1 MRTMDATEKNVFI
14 TGAGGY
20 IGSLTVAALADNRR
34 SVNRIIAADIRP
46 VAEDRRVAGVEYV
59 TADIRDPGLG
69 TLLRENQVEVVV
81 HLAAVV
87 NPGKKPD
94 RAFLHAVEVEGTRNV
109 LKVCLSAGVKKFIYT
124 SSGAA
129 YGYYSDNPEWL
140 REDDLIRGNPEF
152 PYSDHKRQVEEM
164 LAEHRQLHPELK
176 QLIFRC
182 CTILGATAN
191 NQITDLFDRKGVM
204 GLAGCE
210 IPFVLIWDMDVVG
223 VILKGI
229 VEENSIGVYNVAG
242 DGILT
247 MKEMAR
253 IMGKPY
259 LALPPGLIQGAL
271 WVMRKLGVT
280 QYGPEQVNFLRYRP
294 VLSNRLLKEGFGY
307 TPQKTTREVF
317 QFFLEYRK
325 RGG

>member
-1 MRTMDATEKNVFI
+1 MDKNVFI

-20 IGSLTVAALADNRR
+20 IGSLTVAALAANGG
-34 SVNRIIAADIRP
+34 SLNRIIAGDIQQVP
-46 VAEDRRVAGVEYV
+46 EERRVAGVEYV
-59 TADIRDPGLG
+59 TADIRDPGIGKLFQ
-69 TLLRENQVEVVV
+69 EHQVGVVV

-94 RAFLHAVEVEGTRNV
+94 RVFLHAVEVEGTRNV
-109 LKVCLSAGVKKFIYT
+109 LKACLSAGVRKFIYT

-129 YGYYSDNPEWL
+129 YGYYRDNPEWL
-140 REDDLIRGNPEF
+140 SEDDLIRGNPEF

-164 LAEHRQLHPELK
+164 LAEHRQAHPELK

-182 CTILGATAN
+182 CTILGATAK
-191 NQITDLFDRKGVM
+191 NQITDLFDAKRVL
-204 GLAGCE
+204 GLSGCE

-223 VILKGI
+223 AILKGI
-229 VEENSIGVYNVAG
+229 AEDDSSGIYNVAG

-247 MKEMAR
+247 MKEMAS

-259 LALPPGLIQGAL
+259 VALPPGLIKGAL
-271 WVMRKLGVT
+271 WVMKKLGVT

-294 VLSNRLLKEGFGY
+294 VLSNKPLKEVFGY
-307 TPQKTTREVF
+307 TPQKTTRDVF
-317 QFFLEYRK
+317 QFFLECRE
-325 RGG
+325 RGGCKQGEM

>member
-1 MRTMDATEKNVFI
+1 MNKNVFI

-20 IGSLTVAALADNRR
+20 IGSLTVAALAENRGI
-34 SVNRIIAADIRP
+34 VNRIIAGDIRQAP
-46 VAEDRRVAGVEYV
+46 DDRRLAGVQYL

-69 TLLRENQVEVVV
+69 ALFREHQADVVV

-109 LKVCLSAGVKKFIYT
+109 LKACVSAGVRKFLYT

-140 REDDLIRGNPEF
+140 REDDLLRGNPEF

-164 LAEHRQLHPELK
+164 LAEHRQAHPKLK

-182 CTILGATAN
+182 CTILGATAK
-191 NQITDLFDRKGVM
+191 NQITDLFDGKRVL
-204 GLAGCE
+204 GLTGCE

-223 VILKGI
+223 AILKGI
-229 VEENSIGVYNVAG
+229 LDEDSAGIYNVAG

-247 MKEMAR
+247 MKEMAA

-259 LALPPGLIQGAL
+259 AALPPGLIKGAL
-271 WVMRKLGVT
+271 WVMKKLGVT

-294 VLSNRLLKEGFGY
+294 VLSNRRLKEVFGY
-307 TPQKTTREVF
+307 TPQKTTREAF
-317 QFFLEYRK
+317 EFFLECRK
-325 RGG
+325 MMDS

>member
-1 MRTMDATEKNVFI
+1 MDKNVFI

-20 IGSLTVAALADNRR
+20 IGSLTIAALAGNRLHAG
-34 SVNRIIAADIRP
+34 RIIAADVRQP
-46 VAEDRRVAGVEYV
+46 ADDRRFAGVQYI
-59 TADIRDPGLG
+59 TADIRDPGLS
-69 TLLRENQVEVVV
+69 TLFREHRADVVV

-94 RAFLHAVEVEGTRNV
+94 PVFLHSVEVEGTRNV
-109 LKVCLSAGVKKFIYT
+109 LKACLSAGVKKFIYT

-140 REDDLIRGNPEF
+140 KEDDPIRGNPEF
-152 PYSDHKRQVEEM
+152 PYSNHKRQVEEM
-164 LAEHRQLHPELK
+164 LAEHRRVHPELK

-182 CTILGATAN
+182 CTILGATAK
-191 NQITDLFDRKGVM
+191 NQITDLFDRRSVL

-223 VILKGI
+223 AILKGI
-229 VEENSIGVYNVAG
+229 TDEDSAGVYNVAG

-253 IMGKPY
+253 IMDKPY
-259 LALPPGLIQGAL
+259 MALPPGLVKGAL
-271 WVMRKLGVT
+271 WLMKKVGAT

-294 VLSNRLLKEGFGY
+294 VLSNRRLKEEFGY
-307 TPQKTTREVF
+307 SPRKTTREVF
-317 QFFLEYRK
+317 NFFLECRK
-325 RGG
+325 SGGLK

>member
-1 MRTMDATEKNVFI
+1 MNKTVFI

-20 IGSLTVAALADNRR
+20 IGSLTVAALAEKR
-34 SVNRIIAADIRP
+34 SSVSKIIAADIRP
-46 VAEDRRVAGVEYV
+46 VPEDRRVGGVEYAA
-59 TADIRDPGLG
+59 ADIRDPELG
-69 TLLRENQVEVVV
+69 KVFGEHQVDVVV
-81 HLAAVV
+81 HLTAVV

-109 LKVCLSAGVKKFIYT
+109 LKACVSAGVGKFIYT

-140 REDDLIRGNPEF
+140 SEEDLIRGNPEF
-152 PYSDHKRQVEEM
+152 AYSDHKRQVEEM
-164 LAEHRQLHPELK
+164 LADYRKTHPELK

-182 CTILGATAN
+182 CTILGATAK
-191 NQITDLFDRKGVM
+191 NQITDLFDSRRVL
-204 GLAGCE
+204 GLTGCE

-223 VILKGI
+223 AILKGI
-229 VEENSIGVYNVAG
+229 ADDDSSGIYNVAG

-247 MKEMAR
+247 MKEMAG

-259 LALPPGLIQGAL
+259 VALPPGLIKGAL
-271 WVMRKLGVT
+271 WVMKKLGAT
-280 QYGPEQVNFLRYRP
+280 PYGPEQVNFLRYRP
-294 VLSNRLLKEGFGY
+294 VLSNRRLKEVFGY
-307 TPQKTTREVF
+307 TPQKTTRDVF
-317 QFFLEYRK
+317 QFFLECRK

>member
-1 MRTMDATEKNVFI
+1 MDKNVFI

-20 IGSLTVAALADNRR
+20 IGSLTVAALADNRG
-34 SVNRIIAADIRP
+34 SVNRIIAADIRQI
-46 VAEDRRVAGVEYV
+46 AEDRRFPAVQYIS
-59 TADIRDPGLG
+59 ADIRDPGLG
-69 TLLRENQVEVVV
+69 TWFREHRVDVVV

-94 RAFLHAVEVEGTRNV
+94 RAFLHDVEVEGTRNV
-109 LKVCLSAGVKKFIYT
+109 LKACLSAGVRKFIYT

-129 YGYYSDNPEWL
+129 YGYYRDNPEWL
-140 REDDLIRGNPEF
+140 TEEDLIRGNPEF

-164 LAEHRQLHPELK
+164 LAEHRQLHPELN

-182 CTILGATAN
+182 CTILGATAK
-191 NQITDLFDRKGVM
+191 NQITDLFDSKRVL

-229 VEENSIGVYNVAG
+229 LEEDSTGVYNVAG

-247 MKEMAR
+247 MEEMAR

-259 LALPPGLIQGAL
+259 LALPPGLIKGAL
-271 WVMRKLGVT
+271 WVMKKLGAT
-280 QYGPEQVNFLRYRP
+280 PYGPEQVNFLRYRP
-294 VLSNRLLKEGFGY
+294 VLSNRRLKEKFGY
-307 TPQKTTREVF
+307 TPKKTTREVF
-317 QFFLEYRK
+317 QFFLECRK

>member
-1 MRTMDATEKNVFI
+1 MDAKEKNVFI

-20 IGSLTVAALADNRR
+20 IGSLTVAALAGNRH
-34 SVNRIIAADIRP
+34 SVNKITAADIRP
-46 VAEDRRVAGVEYV
+46 VPEDRRIAGVQYV
-59 TADIRDPGLG
+59 TADIRDPELG
-69 TLLRENQVEVVV
+69 KLFQEYQVDVVV

-94 RAFLHAVEVEGTRNV
+94 RAFLHTVEVEGTRNV
-109 LKVCLSAGVKKFIYT
+109 LKACVSAGVRKFIYT

-140 REDDLIRGNPEF
+140 TEDDLIRGNAEF

-164 LAEHRQLHPELK
+164 LAEHRQAHPEVK

-182 CTILGATAN
+182 CTILGATAK
-191 NQITDLFDRKGVM
+191 NQITDLFDGKRVM
-204 GLAGCE
+204 GLSGCE

-223 VILKGI
+223 AILKGI
-229 VEENSIGVYNVAG
+229 CEGNSSGIYNVAG

-247 MKEMAR
+247 MKEMAG

-259 LALPPGLIQGAL
+259 VAVPPGLIKGAL
-271 WVMRKLGVT
+271 WVMKKLGVT

-294 VLSNRLLKEGFGY
+294 VLSNKRLKEVFGY
-307 TPQKTTREVF
+307 TPQKTTRDVF
-317 QFFLEYRK
+317 EFFLESRK

>member
-1 MRTMDATEKNVFI
+1 MDKNVFI

-34 SVNRIIAADIRP
+34 AVNRIIAADIRP

-69 TLLRENQVEVVV
+69 TLFLEHQVDIVV

-94 RAFLHAVEVEGTRNV
+94 RVFLHAVEVEGTRNV
-109 LKVCLSAGVKKFIYT
+109 LKACLSAGVKKFIYT

-140 REDDLIRGNPEF
+140 NEDDLIRGNPEF
-152 PYSDHKRQVEEM
+152 PYSDHKRQVEEI
-164 LAEHRQLHPELK
+164 LADHRQAHPELK

-182 CTILGATAN
+182 CTILGATAK
-191 NQITDLFDRKGVM
+191 NQITDLFDGKRVL
-204 GLAGCE
+204 GLTGCE

-223 VILKGI
+223 AILKGI
-229 VEENSIGVYNVAG
+229 LEEDSTGIYNVAG

-247 MKEMAR
+247 MKEMASLL
-253 IMGKPY
+253 GKPY
-259 LALPPGLIQGAL
+259 VAVPPGLIKGAL
-271 WVMRKLGVT
+271 WVMKKLRVT

-294 VLSNRLLKEGFGY
+294 VLSNRRLKEVFGFR
-307 TPQKTTREVF
+307 PQKTTREVF
-317 QFFLEYRK
+317 QFFLECRK
-325 RGG
+325 RSG

>member
-1 MRTMDATEKNVFI
+1 MVAMDKNVFI

-20 IGSLTVAALADNRR
+20 IGSLTVAALAENRS
-34 SVNRIIAADIRP
+34 SVSKIIAADIRP
-46 VAEDRRVAGVEYV
+46 VPEDRRLAGVEYV
-59 TADIRDPGLG
+59 TADIRDSELG
-69 TLLRENQVEVVV
+69 KLLKEHQVDTLV

-109 LKVCLSAGVKKFIYT
+109 LKTCLSAGVRKFIYT

-140 REDDLIRGNPEF
+140 REEDPIRGNPEF
-152 PYSDHKRQVEEM
+152 AYSDHKRQVEEM
-164 LAEHRQLHPELK
+164 LAEYRQAHPELK

-182 CTILGATAN
+182 CTILGATAK
-191 NQITDLFDRKGVM
+191 NQITDLFDGKRVL

-210 IPFVLIWDMDVVG
+210 IPFVLIWDNDVVG
-223 VILKGI
+223 AVLKGI
-229 VEENSIGVYNVAG
+229 FDETSSGIYNMAG

-247 MKEMAR
+247 MKEMAEF
-253 IMGKPY
+253 MGKPY
-259 LALPPGLIQGAL
+259 VAVPPGLIKGAL
-271 WVMRKLGVT
+271 WVMKKLGVT
-280 QYGPEQVNFLRYRP
+280 QYRPEQVNFLRYRP
-294 VLSNRLLKEGFGY
+294 VLSNKRLKEVFGY

-317 QFFLEYRK
+317 QFFLEGRK

>member
-1 MRTMDATEKNVFI
+1 MDKNVFI

-20 IGSLTVAALADNRR
+20 IGSLTIAALAGNRR
-34 SVNRIIAADIRP
+34 NAGRIIAADVRQP
-46 VAEDRRVAGVEYV
+46 ADDRRFAGVQYI
-59 TADIRDPGLG
+59 TADIRDPGLS
-69 TLLRENQVEVVV
+69 TLFREHRADVVV

-94 RAFLHAVEVEGTRNV
+94 PVFLHSVEVEGTSNV
-109 LKVCLSAGVKKFIYT
+109 LKACLSAGVKKFIYT

-140 REDDLIRGNPEF
+140 KEDDPIRGNPEF
-152 PYSDHKRQVEEM
+152 PYSNHKRQVEEM
-164 LAEHRQLHPELK
+164 LAEHRRVHPELK

-182 CTILGATAN
+182 CTILGATTK
-191 NQITDLFDRKGVM
+191 NQITDLFDKRSVL

-223 VILKGI
+223 AILKGI
-229 VEENSIGVYNVAG
+229 VEEDSAGVYNVAG

-247 MKEMAR
+247 MKEMSR
-253 IMGKPY
+253 IMDKPY
-259 LALPPGLIQGAL
+259 MALPPGLVKGAL
-271 WVMRKLGVT
+271 WLMKKVGAT

-294 VLSNRLLKEGFGY
+294 VLSNRRLKEEFGY
-307 TPQKTTREVF
+307 SPRKTTREVF
-317 QFFLEYRK
+317 IFFLECRK
-325 RGG
+325 SGGLK

>member
-1 MRTMDATEKNVFI
+1 MDKNVFL

-20 IGSLTVAALADNRR
+20 IGSLTVAALADRR
-34 SVNRIIAADIRP
+34 SSVNRIIADDIRL
-46 VAEDRRVAGVEYV
+46 AADNRQLAGVQYI

-69 TLLRENQVEVVV
+69 KLFQEHRVDAVV

-109 LKVCLSAGVKKFIYT
+109 LKACVSAGVKKFIYT

-129 YGYYSDNPEWL
+129 YGYYRDNPEWL
-140 REDDLIRGNPEF
+140 KEDDLIRGNPEF

-164 LAEHRQLHPELK
+164 LAEHRQVHPELK

-182 CTILGATAN
+182 CTILGATAK
-191 NQITDLFDRKGVM
+191 NQITDLFDSKRVL
-204 GLAGCE
+204 GLTGCE

-223 VILKGI
+223 AILKGI
-229 VEENSIGVYNVAG
+229 LDEDSAGIFNVAG

-253 IMGKPY
+253 IMDKPY
-259 LALPPGLIQGAL
+259 VALPPGLIKGAL
-271 WVMRKLGVT
+271 WVMKKLGAT

-294 VLSNRLLKEGFGY
+294 VLSNRRLKEVFGY
-307 TPQKTTREVF
+307 TPQKTTRDVF
-317 QFFLEYRK
+317 QFFLECRK
-325 RGG
+325 SGG

>member
-1 MRTMDATEKNVFI
+1 MDATEKNVFI
-14 TGAGGY
+14 TGACGY
-20 IGSLTVAALADNRR
+20 IGSLTVAALADGRG
-34 SVNRIIAADIRP
+34 SVNRIIAGDIRQ
-46 VAEDRRVAGVEYV
+46 VADDRRVAGVQYV

-69 TLLRENQVEVVV
+69 KLFQEHQVGIVV

-109 LKVCLSAGVKKFIYT
+109 LKACLSAGVRKFIYT

-140 REDDLIRGNPEF
+140 TEDDPIRGNPEF

-164 LAEHRQLHPELK
+164 LVEYRREHPDLK

-182 CTILGATAN
+182 CTILGATAK
-191 NQITDLFDRKGVM
+191 NQITDLFDSKRVL

-223 VILKGI
+223 AILRGI
-229 VEENSIGVYNVAG
+229 LEEDSSGIYNVAG
-242 DGILT
+242 NGILT
-247 MKEMAR
+247 MKEMAG

-259 LALPPGLIQGAL
+259 VAVPPGLIKGAL
-271 WVMRKLGVT
+271 WIMKKLGAT

-294 VLSNRLLKEGFGY
+294 VLSNRRLKEVFGY

-317 QFFLEYRK
+317 QFFLECRK
-325 RGG
+325 RGS

>member
-1 MRTMDATEKNVFI
+1 MDAMDKNVFI

-20 IGSLTVAALADNRR
+20 IGSLTVAALAENRR
-34 SVNRIIAADIRP
+34 SVNRIIAADVRQVP
-46 VAEDRRVAGVEYV
+46 DDRRIAGVEYV
-59 TADIRDPGLG
+59 TADIRDPELG
-69 TLLRENQVEVVV
+69 KLFQEHQVDVVV

-109 LKVCLSAGVKKFIYT
+109 LKACVSAGVRKFIYT

-140 REDDLIRGNPEF
+140 SEDDLIRGNPEF
-152 PYSDHKRQVEEM
+152 AYSDHKRQVEEM
-164 LAEHRQLHPELK
+164 LAEHRQVHPELK

-182 CTILGATAN
+182 CTILGATAK
-191 NQITDLFDRKGVM
+191 NQITDLFDSKRVL
-204 GLAGCE
+204 GLTGCE
-210 IPFVLIWDMDVVG
+210 ISFVLIWDMDVVG
-223 VILKGI
+223 ALLTGI
-229 VEENSIGVYNVAG
+229 HEEDSTGIYNVAG

-247 MKEMAR
+247 LKEMAR
-253 IMGKPY
+253 IMAKPY
-259 LALPPGLIQGAL
+259 VALPPGLIKGAL
-271 WVMRKLGVT
+271 WIMKKLGVT

-294 VLSNRLLKEGFGY
+294 VLSNRRLKEVFGY
-307 TPQKTTREVF
+307 TPQKTTRDVF
-317 QFFLEYRK
+317 EFFFECRK

>member
-1 MRTMDATEKNVFI
+1 MRRADAMDKNVFI

-20 IGSLTVAALADNRR
+20 LGSLTVAVLADNRG
-34 SVNRIIAADIRP
+34 SVNRIIAGDIRQIP
-46 VAEDRRVAGVEYV
+46 GERRVAGVHYL

-69 TLLRENQVEVVV
+69 KLFKEHQVDLVV

-87 NPGKKPD
+87 NPGKRPD

-109 LKVCLSAGVKKFIYT
+109 LKACLSAGVRKFIYT

-140 REDDLIRGNPEF
+140 TEDDLIRGNPEF
-152 PYSDHKRQVEEM
+152 SYSDHKRQVEEM
-164 LAEHRQLHPELK
+164 LAEHRQVHPELK

-182 CTILGATAN
+182 CTILGATAK
-191 NQITDLFDRKGVM
+191 NQITDLFDGKRVL

-210 IPFVLIWDMDVVG
+210 IPFVLIWDMDVAG
-223 VILKGI
+223 VLLKGI
-229 VEENSIGVYNVAG
+229 LEEESSGIFNVAG

-247 MKEMAR
+247 MREMAG

-259 LALPPGLIQGAL
+259 VAVPPGLIKGAL
-271 WVMRKLGVT
+271 WVMKQLGVT

-294 VLSNRLLKEGFGY
+294 VLSNRRLKEVFGY
-307 TPQKTTREVF
+307 TPQKTTRDVF
-317 QFFLEYRK
+317 QFFLESR
-325 RGG
+325 RREG

>member
-1 MRTMDATEKNVFI
+1 MVEAMDKNVFI

-20 IGSLTVAALADNRR
+20 IGRLTVAALADKRPAMNK
-34 SVNRIIAADIRP
+34 IMAGDIRE
-46 VAEDRRVAGVEYV
+46 VSGDYRFAGVEYI
-59 TADIRDPGLG
+59 TIDIRDPELG
-69 TLLRENQVEVVV
+69 KRFREHQVDVVV

-94 RAFLHAVEVEGTRNV
+94 RGFLHAVEVEGTLNV
-109 LKVCLSAGVKKFIYT
+109 LKACLSAGVRKFIYT

-140 REDDLIRGNPEF
+140 TEDDLIRGNPEF

-164 LAEHRQLHPELK
+164 LAEHRRVHPELK

-182 CTILGATAN
+182 CTILGATAK
-191 NQITDLFDRKGVM
+191 NQITDLFDSKRVL
-204 GLAGCE
+204 GLTGCE
-210 IPFVLIWDMDVVG
+210 IPFVLIWDMDVVEA
-223 VILKGI
+223 ILKGI
-229 VEENSIGVYNVAG
+229 LEEDSTGTYNVAG

-259 LALPPGLIQGAL
+259 VALPPGLIKGAL
-271 WVMRKLGVT
+271 WVMKKLGAT
-280 QYGPEQVNFLRYRP
+280 QYGPEQINFLRYRP
-294 VLSNRLLKEGFGY
+294 VLSNRRLKEVFGY

-317 QFFLEYRK
+317 QFFLECRK
-325 RGG
+325 SGG

>member
-1 MRTMDATEKNVFI
+1 MDKTVFI

-20 IGSLTVAALADNRR
+20 IGSLTIAALAGNRR
-34 SVNRIIAADIRP
+34 NAGRIIAADIRQP
-46 VAEDRRVAGVEYV
+46 ADDRRFAGVQYV
-59 TADIRDPGLG
+59 TADIRDTGLS
-69 TLLRENQVEVVV
+69 TLFREHRVGVVV

-94 RAFLHAVEVEGTRNV
+94 PVFLHSVEVEGTRNV
-109 LKVCLSAGVKKFIYT
+109 LKACLSAGVKKFVYT

-140 REDDLIRGNPEF
+140 TEDDPIRGNPEF
-152 PYSDHKRQVEEM
+152 PYSNHKRQVEEM
-164 LAEHRQLHPELK
+164 LAEHRRVHPELK

-182 CTILGATAN
+182 CTILGATAK
-191 NQITDLFDRKGVM
+191 NQITDLFDRRSVL
-204 GLAGCE
+204 GLAGCA

-223 VILKGI
+223 AILKGI
-229 VEENSIGVYNVAG
+229 VEEDSAGVYNVAG

-253 IMGKPY
+253 IMDKPY
-259 LALPPGLIQGAL
+259 LALPPGLVKGAL
-271 WVMRKLGVT
+271 WLMKKVGAT

-294 VLSNRLLKEGFGY
+294 VLSNRRLKEVFGY
-307 TPQKTTREVF
+307 SPRKTTREVF
-317 QFFLEYRK
+317 NFFLERRK
-325 RGG
+325 SGGLK

>member
-1 MRTMDATEKNVFI
+1 MDAMDKNVFI

-20 IGSLTVAALADNRR
+20 IGSLTVAALAENRG

-46 VAEDRRVAGVEYV
+46 VPEDRRFAGVEYV
-59 TADIRDPGLG
+59 EADIRDPGLG
-69 TLLRENQVEVVV
+69 TLLKKHQVNVVV

-94 RAFLHAVEVEGTRNV
+94 RVFLHAVEVEGTRNV
-109 LKVCLSAGVKKFIYT
+109 LKACLSAGVRKFIYT

-129 YGYYSDNPEWL
+129 YGYYRDNPEWL

-152 PYSDHKRQVEEM
+152 AYSDHKRQVEEM
-164 LAEHRQLHPELK
+164 LAEQRQVHPELK

-182 CTILGATAN
+182 CTILGATTK
-191 NQITDLFDRKGVM
+191 NQITDWFDRKRVI
-204 GLAGCE
+204 GLAGCD

-223 VILKGI
+223 AILKGI
-229 VEENSIGVYNVAG
+229 LEEDSTGVYNVAG
-242 DGILT
+242 DGILSL
-247 MKEMAR
+247 KEMAR

-259 LALPPGLIQGAL
+259 VAVPPGLIKRAY

-294 VLSNRLLKEGFGY
+294 VLSNRRLKEVFGY
-307 TPQKTTREVF
+307 TPQKTTREAF
-317 QFFLEYRK
+317 QFFLECRK
-325 RGG
+325 SGG

>member
-1 MRTMDATEKNVFI
+1 MTKVDAVDKNVFI

-20 IGSLTVAALADNRR
+20 IGSLTVAALADNRS
-34 SVNRIIAADIRP
+34 SVNRIIAGDIRSA
-46 VAEDRRVAGVEYV
+46 AEDRRFAGVQYITV
-59 TADIRDPGLG
+59 DIRDPGLG
-69 TLLRENQVEVVV
+69 KLLREQQVDVVV

-109 LKVCLSAGVKKFIYT
+109 LKACVSAGVRKFIYT

-140 REDDLIRGNPEF
+140 SEDDPIRGNPEF

-164 LAEHRQLHPELK
+164 LAEYRQVHPELK

-182 CTILGATAN
+182 CTILGATAK
-191 NQITDLFDRKGVM
+191 NQITDLFDSKRVL
-204 GLAGCE
+204 GLTGCA

-223 VILKGI
+223 TVLKGI
-229 VEENSIGVYNVAG
+229 LEQEPAGIYNVAG

-247 MKEMAR
+247 MKEMAG

-259 LALPPGLIQGAL
+259 VALPPGLIKGAL
-271 WVMRKLGVT
+271 WVMKKLGAT

-294 VLSNRLLKEGFGY
+294 VLSNRRLKEVFGFR
-307 TPQKTTREVF
+307 PQKTTREVF
-317 QFFLEYRK
+317 QFFLECRK
-325 RGG
+325 RSG

>member
-1 MRTMDATEKNVFI
+1 MDKNVFI

-20 IGSLTVAALADNRR
+20 IGSLTVAALAENRG
-34 SVNRIIAADIRP
+34 SVNRIIAGDIRP
-46 VAEDRRVAGVEYV
+46 AAENRRHAGVQYL

-69 TLLRENQVEVVV
+69 ALFREHQVDVVV

-94 RAFLHAVEVEGTRNV
+94 PVFLHAVEVEGTRNV
-109 LKVCLSAGVKKFIYT
+109 LKACLSAAVRKFIYT

-140 REDDLIRGNPEF
+140 TEDDLLRGNPEF

-164 LAEHRQLHPELK
+164 LTEHRRAHPELR

-182 CTILGATAN
+182 CTILGVTAK
-191 NQITDLFDRKGVM
+191 NQITDLFDAKRVL
-204 GLAGCE
+204 GLTGCE

-223 VILKGI
+223 AILKGI
-229 VEENSIGVYNVAG
+229 LEEDSSGIYNVAG
-242 DGILT
+242 DGILS
-247 MKEMAR
+247 MKEMAG

-259 LALPPGLIQGAL
+259 VAVPPGLIKGAL
-271 WVMRKLGVT
+271 RVMKKLGVT

-294 VLSNRLLKEGFGY
+294 VLSNRRLKEAFGY

-317 QFFLEYRK
+317 QFFLECRK

>member
-1 MRTMDATEKNVFI
+1 MDATDKNVFI

-34 SVNRIIAADIRP
+34 GVSIIIAADIRQAP
-46 VAEDRRVAGVEYV
+46 DDRRVAGVEYV
-59 TADIRDPGLG
+59 STDIRDPGLG
-69 TLLRENQVEVVV
+69 KQFREHQVNTVV

-109 LKVCLSAGVKKFIYT
+109 LKACLYAGVRKFIYT

-129 YGYYSDNPEWL
+129 YGYYRDNPEWL
-140 REDDLIRGNPEF
+140 TEDDLIRGNPEF
-152 PYSDHKRQVEEM
+152 AYSDHKRQVEEM
-164 LAEHRQLHPELK
+164 LAEHRRIHPELK

-182 CTILGATAN
+182 CTILGATTK
-191 NQITDLFDRKGVM
+191 NQITDWFDKKRVI
-204 GLAGCE
+204 GLSGCE

-223 VILKGI
+223 AILKGI
-229 VEENSIGVYNVAG
+229 QEDDATGIYNVAG

-247 MKEMAR
+247 LKEMAR

-259 LALPPGLIQGAL
+259 VALPPGLIKGAYR
-271 WVMRKLGVT
+271 VMRKLGVT

-294 VLSNRLLKEGFGY
+294 VLSNRRLKEVFGY

-317 QFFLEYRK
+317 QFFLECRK

>member
-1 MRTMDATEKNVFI
+1 MSRARAMDRNVFI

-20 IGSLTVAALADNRR
+20 IGSLTVAALAKSRG
-34 SVNRIIAADIRP
+34 SVNRIIAADIRQVP
-46 VAEDRRVAGVEYV
+46 EDRRFAGVEYV

-69 TLLRENQVEVVV
+69 TLFLEHQVDIVV

-94 RAFLHAVEVEGTRNV
+94 RVFLHAVEVEGTRNV
-109 LKVCLSAGVKKFIYT
+109 LKACLSAGVKKFIYT

-140 REDDLIRGNPEF
+140 NEDDLIRGNPEF
-152 PYSDHKRQVEEM
+152 PYSDHKRQVEEI
-164 LAEHRQLHPELK
+164 LADHRQAHPELK

-182 CTILGATAN
+182 CTILGATAK
-191 NQITDLFDRKGVM
+191 NQITDLFDGKRVL
-204 GLAGCE
+204 GLTGCE

-223 VILKGI
+223 AILKGI
-229 VEENSIGVYNVAG
+229 LEEDSTGIYNVAG

-247 MKEMAR
+247 MKEMASLL
-253 IMGKPY
+253 GKPY
-259 LALPPGLIQGAL
+259 VAVPPGLIKGAL
-271 WVMRKLGVT
+271 WVMKKLRVT

-294 VLSNRLLKEGFGY
+294 VLSNRRLKEVFGFR
-307 TPQKTTREVF
+307 PQKTTREVF
-317 QFFLEYRK
+317 QFFLECRK
-325 RGG
+325 RSG

>member
-1 MRTMDATEKNVFI
+1 MYKNVFI

-20 IGSLTVAALADNRR
+20 IGSLTVKVLADNRR
-34 SVNRIIAADIRP
+34 AVKRIIAGDIRQ
-46 VAEDRRVAGVEYV
+46 VDADRRQPTGVQYI

-69 TLLRENQVEVVV
+69 ELFREHQVDVVV

-94 RAFLHAVEVEGTRNV
+94 PVFLHAVEVGGTRNV
-109 LKVCLSAGVKKFIYT
+109 LKACLSAGVRKFIYT

-129 YGYYSDNPEWL
+129 YGYYSDNPHWL
-140 REDDLIRGNPEF
+140 TEDDLIRGNPEF
-152 PYSDHKRQVEEM
+152 PYSDHKRQVEDM
-164 LAEHRQLHPELK
+164 LAEHRQVHPELK
-176 QLIFRC
+176 QLILRC
-182 CTILGATAN
+182 CTILGAATK
-191 NQITDLFDRKGVM
+191 NQITDLFDRKIVL

-223 VILKGI
+223 AILRGI
-229 VEENSIGVYNVAG
+229 LEDSTGVYNLAG

-259 LALPPGLIQGAL
+259 LALPPGLIKGAL
-271 WVMRKLGVT
+271 WVMKRLGAT

-294 VLSNRLLKEGFGY
+294 VLSNRRLKEVFGY
-307 TPQKTTREVF
+307 IPQKTTREVF
-317 QFFLEYRK
+317 QFFLEHRK
-325 RGG
+325 CGS

>member
-1 MRTMDATEKNVFI
+1 MDKNVFI

-20 IGSLTVAALADNRR
+20 IGSLTVAALAENRG

-46 VAEDRRVAGVEYV
+46 VPEDRRFAGVEYV
-59 TADIRDPGLG
+59 AADIRDAGLG
-69 TLLRENQVEVVV
+69 ELLKKHQVDSVV

-109 LKVCLSAGVKKFIYT
+109 LKACVSAGVRKFIYT

-140 REDDLIRGNPEF
+140 TEDDLLRGNPEF

-164 LAEHRQLHPELK
+164 LAEHRQSHPELK

-182 CTILGATAN
+182 CTILGATAK
-191 NQITDLFDRKGVM
+191 NQITDLFDAKRVL
-204 GLAGCE
+204 GLTGCE

-223 VILKGI
+223 AILKGI
-229 VEENSIGVYNVAG
+229 AEGNSAGIYNVAG
-242 DGILT
+242 EGILT
-247 MKEMAR
+247 MKEMATM
-253 IMGKPY
+253 MGKPY
-259 LALPPGLIQGAL
+259 VAVPPGLIKGAL
-271 WVMRKLGVT
+271 WVMKKLGVT

-294 VLSNRLLKEGFGY
+294 VLSNRRLKEVFGY
-307 TPQKTTREVF
+307 TPQKTTRQVF
-317 QFFLEYRK
+317 QFFLECRK

>member
-1 MRTMDATEKNVFI
+1 MTKVDAVDKNVFI

-34 SVNRIIAADIRP
+34 SVNRIIAGDIRSA
-46 VAEDRRVAGVEYV
+46 AEDRRFAGVQYITV
-59 TADIRDPGLG
+59 DIRDPGLG
-69 TLLRENQVEVVV
+69 KLLREQQVDVVV

-109 LKVCLSAGVKKFIYT
+109 LKACVSAGVRKFIYT

-140 REDDLIRGNPEF
+140 SEDDPIRGNPEF

-164 LAEHRQLHPELK
+164 LAEYRQVHPELK

-182 CTILGATAN
+182 CTILGATAK
-191 NQITDLFDRKGVM
+191 NQITDLFDSKRVL
-204 GLAGCE
+204 GLSGCE

-223 VILKGI
+223 TVLKGI
-229 VEENSIGVYNVAG
+229 LEQEPAGIYNVAG

-247 MKEMAR
+247 MKEMAG

-259 LALPPGLIQGAL
+259 VALPPGLIKGAL
-271 WVMRKLGVT
+271 WVMKKLGVT

-294 VLSNRLLKEGFGY
+294 VLTNRRLKEVFRY

-317 QFFLEYRK
+317 QFFLECRK

>member
-1 MRTMDATEKNVFI
+1 MDKSVFI

-34 SVNRIIAADIRP
+34 DVRRI
-46 VAEDRRVAGVEYV
+46 VAGDVREVPEGRRLAGVQYV
-59 TADIRDPGLG
+59 TADIRDTGLSK
-69 TLLRENQVEVVV
+69 LFLEHQVNTVV

-94 RAFLHAVEVEGTRNV
+94 PSFLHAVEVEGTRNV
-109 LKVCLSAGVKKFIYT
+109 LEACLSAGVRKFIYT

-140 REDDLIRGNPEF
+140 KEDDPIRGNAEF
-152 PYSDHKRQVEEM
+152 PYSNHKRQVEEM
-164 LAEHRQLHPELK
+164 LVAYRQAHPELK

-182 CTILGATAN
+182 CTILGATAK
-191 NQITDLFDRKGVM
+191 NQITDLFDRKIVL

-229 VEENSIGVYNVAG
+229 QEDDSAGVYNVAG
-242 DGILT
+242 DGTLT
-247 MKEMAR
+247 MKQMAH
-253 IMGKPY
+253 IMDKPY
-259 LALPPGLIQGAL
+259 LAVPPGLVKGAL
-271 WVMRKLGVT
+271 WLMKKLGVT

-294 VLSNRLLKEGFGY
+294 VLSNRRLKEVFGY
-307 TPQKTTREVF
+307 VPRKTTHEVF
-317 QFFLEYRK
+317 QFFLECRK
-325 RGG
+325 NRG

>member
-1 MRTMDATEKNVFI
+1 MDAVDKNVFI

-20 IGSLTVAALADNRR
+20 IGSLTVAALADNRC
-34 SVNRIIAADIRP
+34 SVNRIIAADIRQ
-46 VAEDRRVAGVEYV
+46 AADDRRVAGVEYV
-59 TADIRDPGLG
+59 ATDIRDSGLG
-69 TLLRENQVEVVV
+69 EQFREHRVNTVV

-109 LKVCLSAGVKKFIYT
+109 LRACLSAGVRKFIYT

-140 REDDLIRGNPEF
+140 TEDDLIRGNPEF
-152 PYSDHKRQVEEM
+152 PYSDHKRQVEVT
-164 LAEHRQLHPELK
+164 LAAHRQAHPELK

-182 CTILGATAN
+182 CTILGATAK
-191 NQITDLFDRKGVM
+191 NQITDLFDGKRVL

-223 VILKGI
+223 AILKGI
-229 VEENSIGVYNVAG
+229 HEDDATGIYNVAG
-242 DGILT
+242 DGVLT

-259 LALPPGLIQGAL
+259 LALPPGLIKGAL
-271 WVMRKLGVT
+271 WVMKQLGVT

-294 VLSNRLLKEGFGY
+294 VLSNRQLKEVFGY

-317 QFFLEYRK
+317 QFFLECRK
-325 RGG
+325 RGR